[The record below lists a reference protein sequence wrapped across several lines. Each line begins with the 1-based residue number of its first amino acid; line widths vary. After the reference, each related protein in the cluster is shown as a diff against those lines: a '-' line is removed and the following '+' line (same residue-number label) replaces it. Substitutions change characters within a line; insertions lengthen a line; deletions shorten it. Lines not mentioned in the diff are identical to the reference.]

1 MMNQNKILGP
11 VNLGNT
17 NEFTILELAEK
28 IIKHTGSKSK
38 IIFNDLPID
47 DPLQRKPDI
56 KKAVNEL
63 KWKATIELDDGVAKT
78 IKYFQEIFNQS

>member
-1 MMNQNKILGP
+1 MN
-11 VNLGNT
+11 
-17 NEFTILELAEK
+17 
-28 IIKHTGSKSK
+28 

-63 KWKATIELDDGVAKT
+63 KWKAKIELDEGIEKT
-78 IKYFQEIFNQS
+78 IKYFKELFNCYNDYKKQWPFIDESIQILDIPSFNIQKYLFFF